1 MIVYLFDENGLY
13 TSKYICQESPLE
25 PGEYI
30 IPTAS
35 LFDAPDIKSG
45 FCPLAINGAWVN
57 EEDHRGKIVY
67 LTATGLPQEWTELG
81 PLPVTVTEYPRPNQ
95 DYLWDGTAWVFNIEL
110 WREHCTCTAY
120 QFRAALNELGKR
132 QEVES
137 TVVASASQD
146 LKDAWEYG
154 TTYERL
160 SPYVLDMQAALG
172 STDAE
177 VDAIFE
183 LAVTK

>member
-25 PGEYI
+25 PGQYI
-30 IPTAS
+30 VPNECMTI
-35 LFDAPDIKSG
+35 APNMQSG
-45 FCPLAINGAWVN
+45 FWPVVVDGEWTYK
-57 EEDHRGKIVY
+57 EDHRGEIVY
-67 LTATGLPQEWTELG
+67 STSTGTPQEWTELG
-81 PLPVTVTEYPRPNQ
+81 LLPVTVTECPRPNQ

-137 TVVASASQD
+137 AVVASTSQD

-154 TTYERL
+154 TTYKRL

-177 VDAIFE
+177 VDTIFE

>member
-1 MIVYLFDENGLY
+1 MRVYLFDADGLY
-13 TSKYICQESPLE
+13 TTFYDCQENPLE
-25 PGEYI
+25 LGQYI
-30 IPTAS
+30 VPNECVKTAPN
-35 LFDAPDIKSG
+35 LQEG
-45 FCPLAINGAWVN
+45 FWPVAVDSAWMYV
-57 EEDHRGKIVY
+57 EDNRGIVY
-67 LTATGLPQEWTELG
+67 STVDGSAEEWTELG
-81 PLPVTVTEYPRPNQ
+81 PLPSTVTLEPRPDR
-95 DYLWDGTAWVFNIEL
+95 DYVWNGTTWVFNIEL
-110 WREHCTCTAY
+110 WREYCTCTAY

-137 TVVASASQD
+137 TVAASTSQD

-183 LAVTK
+183 LARTK